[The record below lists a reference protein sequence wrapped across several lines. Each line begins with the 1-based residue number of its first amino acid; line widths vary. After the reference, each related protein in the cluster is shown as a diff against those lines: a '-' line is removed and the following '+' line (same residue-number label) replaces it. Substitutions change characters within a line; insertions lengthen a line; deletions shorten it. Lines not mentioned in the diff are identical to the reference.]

1 MKRFLALTAALLL
14 IFSLVSCG
22 EDTPSADNDVK
33 KTDYYLEYNGVRIDV
48 GAPAQP
54 TISQL
59 GSYTSEDGEACG
71 TDEKDVIY
79 TFSGFEIETHVKG
92 SDEYIRLIKILN
104 DGVLTHREIT
114 IGDGREKVIHAYGKD
129 YTEGA
134 GGAIRYEGASSTIE
148 FHFGASGSVSNIYIR
163 MK

>member
-22 EDTPSADNDVK
+22 EEPDTNPVGVAR
-33 KTDYYLEYNGVRIDV
+33 DYFMMYNGTRIET
-48 GAPAQP
+48 GADASV
-54 TISQL
+54 IASL
-59 GSYTSEDGEACG
+59 GNYTAEDGEACG
-71 TDEKDVIY
+71 TDEKDVYY
-79 TFSGFEIETHVKG
+79 TLAGLEIQTHVKG
-92 SDEYIRLIKILN
+92 SDEYIRLIKIL
-104 DGVLTHREIT
+104 DDSVETPEGIT
-114 IGDGREKVIHAYGKD
+114 IGDSREDVEDAYGIN